1 MQEYWP
7 TSLLLR
13 GLIVRVEMNGDLR
26 LEGRSIVTLLSL
38 DMMCDVQSIV
48 TLTSVST
55 EEGRV
60 TVQIRV

>member
-7 TSLLLR
+7 TSLLVR
-13 GLIVRVEMNGDLR
+13 GLIVRVEMNGDIR
-26 LEGRSIVTLLSL
+26 LEGGSIVTLLSL
-38 DMMCDVQSIV
+38 DMICDVQSMMTV
-48 TLTSVST
+48 TSVST

>member
-26 LEGRSIVTLLSL
+26 LEGGSIVTLLSL
-38 DMMCDVQSIV
+38 DMLCDVQFMV

>member
-7 TSLLLR
+7 KSFQVR

-26 LEGRSIVTLLSL
+26 LEGGSIVTVLSL
-38 DMMCDVQSIV
+38 DMLCDVQSMV
-48 TLTSVST
+48 TLTSVTT

>member
-26 LEGRSIVTLLSL
+26 LKEGSIVTLLSL
-38 DMMCDVQSIV
+38 DMMCDVQSMV

>member
-7 TSLLLR
+7 TLLLVR

-26 LEGRSIVTLLSL
+26 LEGGSIVTLLSL
-38 DMMCDVQSIV
+38 DMMCGVQSMV

-55 EEGRV
+55 DEGRV

>member
-26 LEGRSIVTLLSL
+26 LEGWIIVTLLSL
-38 DMMCDVQSIV
+38 DMMCGVQSMV
-48 TLTSVST
+48 TVTSVST